1 MRAVLDIRSGLFSA
15 SSLRALVVSAAVVAV
30 AHVSPAAAQAED
42 QETASSSH
50 ERKNSA
56 QNERADIV
64 VIGSYTTDDELDSAT
79 GLGLSI
85 QETPQSV
92 TVMTSQGMEDQAIR
106 TLSDVVNNAAG
117 VSARA
122 YDSSRNGFSAR
133 GFSISNYQIDGVPL
147 QWGAGDSAGESL
159 LDMAIYDRVEIV
171 RGATGLL
178 TGAGEP
184 SASINL
190 VRKHADSDRLTGTFW
205 VSAGRWDAY
214 SVMGDISAPITADGS
229 VRARAVAKYAVNDSY
244 VDLLHD
250 KKLVLYGVVDADLTP
265 GTKLSFGASYQ
276 DNDPRGTLWGGLPV
290 WYADGSRTD
299 WARSKTVG
307 ADWTSWASTNETY
320 FANLTQ
326 EIGPSW
332 SVELYGS
339 HSVNK
344 GDLRL
349 LYLSGQP
356 DEVTGLGMGVSSYRA
371 DTERSQID
379 VGFRAKGTYDLFGRT
394 HDLVFGASY
403 ARQDFD
409 SLTYTN
415 DPLPPVGDF
424 NGWDG
429 SYPQPSW
436 GVSTQVVDIRTSQW
450 GYFAA
455 TRLSL
460 SESLK
465 VIAGGRLSSWERKG
479 LNYGA
484 NLDFGDDNRFLPYAG
499 VLYDVVRNHTVYAS
513 YTKIFEPQSNRNR
526 DGDYLPPVTGENF
539 EAGLKSS
546 FFNGALNT
554 ALSVFHI
561 KQDNLAQ
568 PDGGQTVPGTTPP
581 AQAYYPAKGATS
593 TGFEVEANGE
603 ILPGWSV
610 AANYTQFK
618 AEDANDQ
625 RINTLYP
632 QKLLRVFTTYRFDG
646 SLNGLMVGGG
656 VNWEDTSYTD
666 TINPVTGLDERLE
679 VKSHALVNLMTR
691 YQFENGL
698 SAQLNVENLLDKTYY
713 SQIGFYNQLAYGE
726 PRNVTLTL
734 RYQF

>member
-1 MRAVLDIRSGLFSA
+1 MGAILAIRTALFSA
-15 SSLRALVVSAAVVAV
+15 SSLQTLAISAALGAIALASPAV
-30 AHVSPAAAQAED
+30 AQASD
-42 QETASSSH
+42 
-50 ERKNSA
+50 
-56 QNERADIV
+56 ERAGSDESADIIV
-64 VIGSYTTDDELDSAT
+64 TGSYTTDANIDSAT

-92 TVMTSQGMEDQAIR
+92 TVMTAQRMEDQAIR

-122 YDSSRNGFSAR
+122 YDSARNGFSAR
-133 GFSISNYQIDGVPL
+133 GFGINNYQIDGVPL
-147 QWGAGDSAGESL
+147 QWGAGDSAGETL
-159 LDMAIYDRVEIV
+159 LDIAIYDRVEIV

-190 VRKHADSDRLTGTFW
+190 VRKHADSDRLTGTIW
-205 VSAGRWDAY
+205 ASAGRWDAY
-214 SVMGDISAPITADGS
+214 SVMGDISSPITADGS
-229 VRARAVAKYAVNDSY
+229 VRARAVAKYAENDSY

-250 KKLVLYGVVDADLTP
+250 KKLVLYGVIDADLTP
-265 GTKLSFGASYQ
+265 DTKLSFGASYQ

-290 WYADGSRTD
+290 WHADGSRTD
-299 WARSKTVG
+299 WSRSKTVG
-307 ADWTSWASTNETY
+307 TDWSSWASTNETY

-326 EIGPSW
+326 DIGSSW

-339 HSVNK
+339 HAVNN

-356 DEVTGLGMGVSSYRA
+356 DEATGLGMGSSAYRA

-379 VGFRAKGTYDLFGRT
+379 VGFRASGTYGLFGRT

-403 ARQDFD
+403 ASQDFE
-409 SLTYTN
+409 SQTS
-415 DPLPPVGDF
+415 PSGALPPVGDF
-424 NGWDG
+424 NAWDG
-429 SYPQPSW
+429 SYPEPAW
-436 GVSTQVVDIRTSQW
+436 GAFSQAVDLTTKQW
-450 GYFAA
+450 GYFAV

-460 SESLK
+460 SDSLK
-465 VIAGGRLSSWERKG
+465 VIGGGRLSSWERKG
-479 LNYGA
+479 LSYGA
-484 NLDFGDDNRFLPYAG
+484 TVDFGDDNRFLPYAG
-499 VLYDVVRNHTVYAS
+499 VLYDIVPHHTVYAS
-513 YTKIFEPQSNRNR
+513 YTKIFNPQSNRDRN
-526 DGDYLPPVTGENF
+526 GDFLPAVTGENF

-546 FFNGALNT
+546 FFNGTLNT

-561 KQDNLAQ
+561 KQENLAQ
-568 PDGGQTVPGTTPP
+568 PDVGQIVPGTTPP
-581 AQAYYPAKGATS
+581 AQAYYAAKGATS

-610 AANYTQFK
+610 AANYTQFT

-632 QKLLRVFTTYRFDG
+632 QKLLRVFTTYQFGGALD
-646 SLNGLMVGGG
+646 GLMLGGG
-656 VNWEDTSYTD
+656 VNWEDTSYTA

-679 VKSHALVNLMTR
+679 IESHALVNLMTR
-691 YQFENGL
+691 YQFDNGL

-713 SQIGFYNQLAYGE
+713 SQIGFYSQLAYGE
-726 PRNVTLTL
+726 PRNVTFTL

>member
-1 MRAVLDIRSGLFSA
+1 MDIRSKLFFA
-15 SSLRALVVSAAVVAV
+15 SSLHALAIPAAVGAV
-30 AHVSPAAAQAED
+30 AHAAPASAQE
-42 QETASSSH
+42 ENESVASTYS
-50 ERKNSA
+50 EGKESA
-56 QNERADIV
+56 QNAQMDIIV
-64 VIGSYTTDDELDSAT
+64 TGSYTTDDELGSAT
-79 GLGLSI
+79 GLDLSL

-92 TVMTSQGMEDQAIR
+92 TVMTAQRMEDQAIR

-117 VSARA
+117 VSAKA
-122 YDSSRNGFSAR
+122 LDSSRNGFSAR

-147 QWGAGDSAGESL
+147 QWGAGDSAGETL
-159 LDMAIYDRVEIV
+159 LDIAIYDRVEIV

-190 VRKHADSDRLTGTFW
+190 VRKHADSDRLTGS
-205 VSAGRWDAY
+205 VSASIGRWDAY
-214 SVMGDISAPITADGS
+214 SVTGDISTPITADGS
-229 VRARAVAKYAVNDSY
+229 VRARAVAKYAENDSY

-250 KKLVLYGVVDADLTP
+250 QKLVLYGVVDADITP
-265 GTKLSFGASYQ
+265 DTKFSFGASYQ

-290 WYADGSRTD
+290 WHADGSRTD
-299 WARSKTVG
+299 WPRSKTVG

-326 EIGPSW
+326 DIGETW
-332 SVELYGS
+332 SVELYGTR
-339 HSVNK
+339 SVNK

-356 DEVTGLGMGVSSYRA
+356 DKTTGLGMGISSYRA

-379 VGFRAKGTYDLFGRT
+379 LGFRTNGTYDLFGRT

-403 ARQDFD
+403 AKQDYD
-409 SLTYTN
+409 ALTSPAGT
-415 DPLPPVGDF
+415 LPPVGDF
-424 NGWDG
+424 NAWDG
-429 SYPQPSW
+429 SYPEPSW
-436 GVSTQVVDIRTSQW
+436 GAPTQAVDLRTKQW
-450 GYFAA
+450 GYFAV

-460 SESLK
+460 SDSLK
-465 VIAGGRLSSWERKG
+465 FIGGGRLTSWEREG
-479 LNYGA
+479 LNYGSYIA
-484 NLDFGDDNRFLPYAG
+484 FGDKNRFLPYAG
-499 VLYDVVRNHTVYAS
+499 VLYDIVPNHTVYAS
-513 YTKIFEPQSNRNR
+513 YTKIFEPQNNR
-526 DGDYLPPVTGENF
+526 DRDGGYLPPLTGENY
-539 EAGLKSS
+539 EAGLKSN

-568 PDGGQTVPGTTPP
+568 PDAGQTVPGTTPP
-581 AQAYYPAKGATS
+581 AQAYYAAKGATS

-610 AANYTQFK
+610 AANYTQFT
-618 AEDANDQ
+618 AEDANDE

-632 QKLLRVFTTYRFDG
+632 QKLLRVFTSYQFAGT
-646 SLNGLMVGGG
+646 LTGLMVGGG

-666 TINPVTGLDERLE
+666 TVNPVTGLDERLE
-679 VKSHALVNLMTR
+679 VESYALVNLMAR
-691 YQFENGL
+691 YQLENGL
-698 SAQLNVENLLDKTYY
+698 SAQLNVENLFDKSYY

>member
-1 MRAVLDIRSGLFSA
+1 MGAILAIRTALFSA
-15 SSLRALVVSAAVVAV
+15 SSLQALAISAALGAI
-30 AHVSPAAAQAED
+30 AFATPAAAQTTD
-42 QETASSSH
+42 D
-50 ERKNSA
+50 RVA
-56 QNERADIV
+56 QDESADIIV
-64 VIGSYTTDDELDSAT
+64 TGSYTTDANIDSAT

-92 TVMTSQGMEDQAIR
+92 TVMTAQRMEDQAIR

-133 GFSISNYQIDGVPL
+133 GFSIDNYQIDGVPL
-147 QWGAGDSAGESL
+147 QWGAGDSAGETL
-159 LDMAIYDRVEIV
+159 LDIAIYDRVEIV

-190 VRKHADSDRLTGTFW
+190 VRKHADSDTLTGTVW
-205 VSAGRWDAY
+205 ASGGRWDAY
-214 SVMGDISAPITADGS
+214 SVMGDISTPITVDGS
-229 VRARAVAKYAVNDSY
+229 VRARVVAKYAENDSY

-265 GTKLSFGASYQ
+265 STKLSLGASYQ

-299 WARSKTVG
+299 WSRSKTVG

-320 FANLTQ
+320 FANLKQ
-326 EIGPSW
+326 DIGTSW

-339 HSVNK
+339 HAVNK
-344 GDLRL
+344 ADLRL
-349 LYLSGQP
+349 LYLYGQP
-356 DEVTGLGMGVSSYRA
+356 DEATGLGMGTSAYRA
-371 DTERSQID
+371 ETERSQFD
-379 VGFRAKGTYDLFGRT
+379 VGFRASGTYDLFGRT
-394 HDLVFGASY
+394 HDLAFGASY
-403 ARQDFD
+403 ASQDYD
-409 SLTYTN
+409 SLTYAS
-415 DPLPPVGDF
+415 DALQPVGDF
-424 NGWDG
+424 NAWDG
-429 SYPQPSW
+429 SYPEPTW
-436 GVSTQVVDIRTSQW
+436 GASAQVVDLRTRQW
-450 GYFAA
+450 GYFAV

-460 SESLK
+460 SDSLMF
-465 VIAGGRLSSWERKG
+465 VGGGRISSWERKG
-479 LNYGA
+479 LNYGS

-499 VLYDVVRNHTVYAS
+499 ILYDVVPNHTFYAS
-513 YTKIFEPQSNRNR
+513 YTKIFEPQSSRDR
-526 DGDYLPPVTGENF
+526 DGNYLPPVTGENY
-539 EAGLKSS
+539 EAGLKSA
-546 FFNGALNT
+546 FFGGALNT

-568 PDGGQTVPGTTPP
+568 PDSGQTIPGSTPP
-581 AQAYYPAKGATS
+581 EQAYYAAEGATS

-610 AANYTQFK
+610 AANYTQFT
-618 AEDANDQ
+618 AEDADGE

-632 QKLLRVFTTYRFDG
+632 QKLLRVFTSYRFEG
-646 SLNGLMVGGG
+646 PLSGLMVGGG

-666 TINPVTGLDERLE
+666 TNNPVTGLDERLE
-679 VKSHALVNLMTR
+679 IESYALVNLMTR
-691 YQFENGL
+691 YQLNNGL
-698 SAQLNVENLLDKTYY
+698 SAQLNVENLFDKTYY

-734 RYQF
+734 SYQF

>member
-1 MRAVLDIRSGLFSA
+1 M
-15 SSLRALVVSAAVVAV
+15 
-30 AHVSPAAAQAED
+30 SPAAAQTED
-42 QETASSSH
+42 QEAASSSR

-56 QNERADIV
+56 QNERADII

-92 TVMTSQGMEDQAIR
+92 TVMTSQRMEDQAIR

-159 LDMAIYDRVEIV
+159 LDIAIYDRVEIV

-214 SVMGDISAPITADGS
+214 SVMGDISTPITADGS
-229 VRARAVAKYAVNDSY
+229 VRARAVAKYAENDSY

-326 EIGPSW
+326 KIGPSW

-344 GDLRL
+344 ADLRL

-356 DEVTGLGMGVSSYRA
+356 DEVTGLGMGISSYRA
-371 DTERSQID
+371 DTERSQFDI
-379 VGFRAKGTYDLFGRT
+379 GFRANGTYDLFGRT

-403 ARQDFD
+403 ARQDYD
-409 SLTYTN
+409 SLTYAN

-436 GVSTQVVDIRTSQW
+436 GASTQVVDMQTSQW

-460 SESLK
+460 SDSLK

-479 LNYGA
+479 LNYGT

-499 VLYDVVRNHTVYAS
+499 VLYDVVPNHTVYAS

-568 PDGGQTVPGTTPP
+568 PDAGETVPGTTPP
-581 AQAYYPAKGATS
+581 AQAYYPARGATS

-618 AEDANDQ
+618 AEDANDE

-632 QKLLRVFTTYRFDG
+632 QKLLRVFTTYRFEG
-646 SLNGLMVGGG
+646 QLSGLMVGGG

-666 TINPVTGLDERLE
+666 TVNPVTGLDERLE

-698 SAQLNVENLLDKTYY
+698 SAQLNVENLFDKTYY
-713 SQIGFYNQLAYGE
+713 SQIGFYNQFAYGE